1 MTRAPHRA
9 RGKERGSRRE
19 AERSTGA
26 TPPRLG
32 GATSPRSGGTTSPR
46 LGGAP
51 PARPS
56 AWRRAVPAI
65 IALVLVLGGA
75 RALFSLLRHPAP
87 APPPAPA
94 ALDPAAGMTTAEAA
108 QNAARLYRESLP
120 YQSLPFYRRVA
131 PEMPPGR
138 LDFGIEFAT
147 ALESAALQAPIQSEE
162 RVRLM
167 MECLDRLG
175 RTEVAMRT
183 PRDRAEVIVTRAF
196 FLRVWGFPLDAV
208 TELRRAR
215 ETDPS
220 YPDIAATLR
229 AMERR
234 VHEPTLPLDAL
245 DTESPPAR

>member
-9 RGKERGSRRE
+9 RGKERSPRRE
-19 AERSTGA
+19 AERS
-26 TPPRLG
+26 G
-32 GATSPRSGGTTSPR
+32 GATSPRSGGPTSPR
-46 LGGAP
+46 SGGAP
-51 PARPS
+51 PAPPS
-56 AWRRAVPAI
+56 AWRRALPAI
-65 IALVLVLGGA
+65 IALVLLLGGA

-87 APPPAPA
+87 ALPPAPA
-94 ALDPAAGMTTAEAA
+94 ALDPAARMTTAEAA
-108 QNAARLYRESLP
+108 KNAARLYRERRP

-147 ALESAALQAPIQSEE
+147 ALESASLQAPIQSEE
-162 RVRLM
+162 RMRLM

-220 YPDIAATLR
+220 YPEIAATLR

-234 VHEPTLPLDAL
+234 MREPTLPLDAL